1 MTMPPPVEDTEELS
15 PRQEDLVSDLLEL
28 VNQHGKFSWGT
39 DSEGSHFAPPESNPF
54 KEQGLVCENCVF
66 YAADSRSCAIVNGTI
81 EPEAICKFWVIEDYE
96 LDGKPESQ
104 PEESEAAAKYAGIN
118 FSPPRGVRSAA
129 KRGLA
134 LHEKGLSGSGL
145 EPATVGWAR
154 KYVAGGAV
162 SPERARMGN
171 RFCGRN
177 ARFANAPK
185 DSPAWVSWLL
195 WGGSAGKAWFSSL
208 VSQMDAA
215 DKKSSS
221 SMKGG
226 FRLSLAANFNHPF
239 IKEIEVV
246 LTDFEPN
253 ANNEGISRSE
263 AENIMRTAMYTPI
276 KIAASDAGYG
286 GHTKANPIGAIT
298 EAYLGQHNGRD
309 VIMGKAFIWKDE
321 YPEVYDMLKSQ
332 ADANQFIGTS
342 WEVYYGAEDTVNGVK
357 WLKNITFAGTC
368 IVDAPAYGDRT
379 PLLSVAEKKEKMN
392 ELEKQILE
400 LTATLADKEK
410 TLIDLHEKVK
420 FFEEAELQAKAE
432 ARAANIASRL
442 SGIFSESEI
451 KEKLNFYVA
460 LEDTVLEKII
470 ADLQKYATPKAQSE
484 KQQPAKTDPIPELPG
499 KAFTDYSPKQL
510 AEQFKNLLKEDK

>member
-1 MTMPPPVEDTEELS
+1 MTMPPQLEESGEMS
-15 PRQEDLVSDLLEL
+15 PRQEDLVNDLLSI
-28 VNQHGKFSWGT
+28 VDKHGKFSWGT
-39 DSEGSHFAPPESNPF
+39 DSEGSHFTPPENNPF
-54 KEQGLVCENCVF
+54 KTQGLVCENCVF
-66 YAADSRSCAIVNGTI
+66 YAADSKSCAIVTGEI
-81 EPEAICKFWVIEDYE
+81 APEAICKFWVIEEYE
-96 LDGKPESQ
+96 LEPSEDES
-104 PEESEAAAKYAGIN
+104 EESEAAAKYAGIN

-195 WGGSAGKAWFSSL
+195 WGGSAGKAWFASL

-226 FRLSLAANFNHPF
+226 FRLSLAANFDHPF

-263 AENIMRTAMYTPI
+263 AENIMRTATYTPI
-276 KIAASDAGYG
+276 KIAASTAGYG
-286 GHTKANPIGAIT
+286 GHSNANPIGAIT
-298 EAYLGQHNGRD
+298 EAYMGQYEGRD

-321 YPEVYDMLKSQ
+321 YPAVYDMLKSQ
-332 ADANQFIGTS
+332 ADQSQFIGTS
-342 WEVYYGAEDTVNGVK
+342 WEVYYGAEETVNGVK

-368 IVDAPAYGDRT
+368 IVDTPAYGNRT
-379 PLLSVAEKKEKMN
+379 PLLSLAEEKEQMN

-400 LTATLADKEK
+400 LTANLAERDK
-410 TLIDLHEKVK
+410 TITDLHEKVK
-420 FFEEAELQAKAE
+420 LFEEAELQAKAE
-432 ARAANIASRL
+432 ARAAHIASRL

-451 KEKLNFYVA
+451 KEKINFYVT

-470 ADLQKYATPKAQSE
+470 GDLQKYATPKAQSE
-484 KQQPAKTDPIPELPG
+484 KQPSKSDTIPELPG
-499 KAFTDYSPKQL
+499 KVFNDYSPKQL
-510 AEQFKNLLKEDK
+510 AEQFKNLLKEEK